1 MVIHCEQCQK
11 KFRLDPSLIKN
22 SSVRVRC
29 SSCQH
34 VFRVDRPEPVYDEKW
49 PSPTQEMEIGPVEVK
64 APPRVSRRSRRP
76 FIVVLVLLLLVVAG
90 LALWQYLPS
99 LLEPRPAS
107 NRSGIGQL
115 HLVETRGYF
124 IDNQQAGQLF
134 VIEGRLR
141 NEFPKAR
148 RWVHLRAKLYT
159 IDGQAARQLDFYAG
173 DLLTTQQLRSMSLK
187 DLVGL
192 IQQRPAAQ
200 EGGRILAA
208 QEEVSFTVPFGNLPD
223 LTKLSDYSV
232 EILASQPT

>member
-1 MVIHCEQCQK
+1 MVIQCEQCEK
-11 KFRLDPSLIKN
+11 RFRLDPSLIKH

-34 VFRVDRPEPVYDEKW
+34 VFRVDRPEPVYEEEW
-49 PSPTQEMEIGPVEVK
+49 LSPAREMEIRPEEVE
-64 APPRVSRRSRRP
+64 APPRVRRRSRRT
-76 FIVVLVLLLLVVAG
+76 FIIVLVPLLLVVAG

-99 LLEPRPAS
+99 LLEPKPAS
-107 NRSGIGQL
+107 KRSGVGQL

-124 IDNQQAGQLF
+124 IDNQHAGQLF

-192 IQQRPAAQ
+192 IQQRPAVQ
-200 EGGRILAA
+200 DRGRSVAA